1 MAAFALASGV
11 TMNKL
16 LVLVALSASVPS
28 LAQEPREIAETYL
41 KATTGEGDE
50 SGKDLLLGGPSMDA
64 SLFSLENGKI
74 LKESPVRK
82 ESGDLAS
89 AIKLMNELDKSA
101 KVAIAKMSGGSGG
114 GDDLEVTELTGAE
127 ADKIMKPT
135 KDASA
140 RFLKAHPHLGYALRV
155 GKPIYWHPK
164 NAMRPVL
171 RKAGKGG
178 KYKIE
183 IHRYEVQSFE
193 GPRKAPRVW
202 GLKVVRFETDTL
214 DTGWKVLPAS
224 DWSAE

>member
-1 MAAFALASGV
+1 MHKPLLLLAL
-11 TMNKL
+11 T
-16 LVLVALSASVPS
+16 VAVPS
-28 LAQEPREIAETYL
+28 FADGDPRAIAETYL

-64 SLFSLENGKI
+64 SLFTLENGKI

-89 AIKLMNELDKSA
+89 AVRLMGELDRSA
-101 KVAIAKMSGGSGG
+101 KAALAKVEGGGGG

-127 ADKIMKPT
+127 AAKIMKPT
-135 KDASA
+135 KDSAS
-140 RFLKAHPHLGYALRV
+140 RFLKAHPHLAYALRV
-155 GKPIYWHPK
+155 GKEVYWHPK

-171 RKAGKGG
+171 RKAGTKG

-193 GPRKAPRVW
+193 GPRKVPRLW
-202 GLKVVRFETDTL
+202 GLKVVRFETDSL
-214 DTGWKVLPAS
+214 DTEWKVLPAS